1 MKETPDVRIARE
13 WRDKCLADLK
23 RVVVGLPLWFLGFLL
38 SALWLYPRLPDSL
51 WPLRFL
57 PVITA
62 IGLFLSLV
70 ATYEAFSEWK
80 GAQSRFKEKYQEWLD
95 EAMPL
100 KKARPAGQK
109 KKPKGGQK

>member
-1 MKETPDVRIARE
+1 MKETQELFEARE
-13 WRDKCLADLK
+13 KRDRCRD
-23 RVVVGLPLWFLGFLL
+23 GLGGDAIVLSLWFLGFLL

-100 KKARPAGQK
+100 
-109 KKPKGGQK
+109 